1 MDQHQQAGSRGPACS
16 LAQRLRVTVR
26 RCGTLPGATGQT
38 SRPSWRTRPERL
50 QDSRAALRP
59 PPRQGCI
66 RQPPASAAC
75 KWLRSRPDP
84 CPGAAVCQPELRRL
98 ASSRA
103 VADATDDAA
112 PRPRDRHAP
121 ARPLCAKE
129 PRGFKT
135 RDAASAETER
145 PSATV
150 RTGIAFALPPS
161 FPARSDWRPLDHPG
175 CRRRAS
181 APPRLR
187 SPARARQRTR
197 RITEAGPA
205 RSGGLPPEIRHL
217 RDPPPHRL
225 PRRRK

>member
-1 MDQHQQAGSRGPACS
+1 VRPDKPLDHPGEPA
-16 LAQRLRVTVR
+16 RND
-26 RCGTLPGATGQT
+26 
-38 SRPSWRTRPERL
+38 L

-103 VADATDDAA
+103 VADAEDDAA

-150 RTGIAFALPPS
+150 RTIAFVVPPAHSARAL
-161 FPARSDWRPLDHPG
+161 
-175 CRRRAS
+175 RRRRNRAGRIPT
-181 APPRLR
+181 APRRTIGFAHNRAPAVRRDPAEMRGWRRRSGRGCSPFPSRGALESR
-187 SPARARQRTR
+187 QSPA
-197 RITEAGPA
+197 
-205 RSGGLPPEIRHL
+205 
-217 RDPPPHRL
+217 
-225 PRRRK
+225 